1 MKKSKKKDKK
11 NKKMY
16 IKKNKKTIHKG
27 GKLINTSSHS
37 CVFRPNIAQYNKD
50 RTKSKISKIVFKPSD
65 KEYEINKIIN
75 NIKDNKNYYNILH
88 RIPNISYKEIKKQDK
103 DIKICL
109 NKFNLNKE
117 DIFDSELF
125 TANWIK
131 DGNLQEYFDKK
142 FKTNDIKNIEKE
154 FLNMMNKFINIFV
167 GVIILN
173 ENNIVHLDIKP
184 SNIMIDN
191 DTFKIIDFGLSST
204 LDDIDHFKQR
214 AYKESKTD
222 RLYIWYPPAF
232 LLSQSDLNELKETE
246 IYINNY
252 NFKNY
257 KSNAYVYNN
266 IRNFYKQNVGRTYIQ
281 SLNKLIKYIQNKT
294 KGEIDLKFKEEL
306 DTIDTY
312 SLGMIFPYLFEKK
325 GLLKYVNNS
334 IILRPFF
341 ELFKLM
347 INPEASRR
355 IRIYEATV
363 LLNSLVVINSNK
375 KVLPITEK
383 IRKLLNRIEKNKL

>member
-1 MKKSKKKDKK
+1 
-11 NKKMY
+11 
-16 IKKNKKTIHKG
+16 
-27 GKLINTSSHS
+27 
-37 CVFRPNIAQYNKD
+37 
-50 RTKSKISKIVFKPSD
+50 
-65 KEYEINKIIN
+65 
-75 NIKDNKNYYNILH
+75 
-88 RIPNISYKEIKKQDK
+88 
-103 DIKICL
+103 
-109 NKFNLNKE
+109 
-117 DIFDSELF
+117 
-125 TANWIK
+125 
-131 DGNLQEYFDKK
+131 
-142 FKTNDIKNIEKE
+142 
-154 FLNMMNKFINIFV
+154 KFINIFV

-383 IRKLLNRIEKNKL
+383 IRKLLNRI